1 MRPECRIVLHLLII
15 LEHFPDRGINHL
27 QNKLFSFS
35 EIHYG

>member
-1 MRPECRIVLHLLII
+1 MRVESRIVIHLLII
-15 LEHFPDRGINHL
+15 LEHFPNRGINHL